1 MQERVRYR
9 AMDSLCRQNGVF
21 QPLRAGDCLLKD
33 ARSQSGRKATHK
45 QTKRDK
51 ERAMQASGSASAAV
65 VMRRLFDRSG
75 GPIPAARSLHRLSFS
90 EIAGMIE
97 MAGLQFGARDR
108 DFRERC
114 LRQNLGGDI
123 VDRRIGDLMNE
134 ADVFVFAGRNARD
147 DFAPGDFGIDDGL
160 APAPTVVDHH
170 DEILH
175 GAVLFARRKGAC

>member
-33 ARSQSGRKATHK
+33 ARSQS
-45 QTKRDK
+45 
-51 ERAMQASGSASAAV
+51 
-65 VMRRLFDRSG
+65 RRCPAQPPFDRSG

-97 MAGLQFGARDR
+97 MAGLQVGARDR

-114 LRQNLGGDI
+114 FSQNLGGDI

-134 ADVFVFAGRNARD
+134 ADVLVFAGRNARD